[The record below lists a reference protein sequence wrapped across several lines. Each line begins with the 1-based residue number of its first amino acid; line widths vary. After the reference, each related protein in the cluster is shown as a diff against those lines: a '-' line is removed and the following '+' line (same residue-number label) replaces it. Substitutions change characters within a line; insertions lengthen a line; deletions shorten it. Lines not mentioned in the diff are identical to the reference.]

1 MRFGRPFRRAR
12 QDPPAAPVGAP
23 AGPDVPVWQQP
34 TEAYPTPVV
43 EHEEVVEPT
52 FVEEYG
58 PPVPPPGEPPPDR
71 NLWPWLALLLLVV
84 LGGLAALY
92 FLSRDDDAEPRET
105 VVVTT
110 GQRSATVPR
119 VIGLTQS
126 AAVRRLR
133 LAGLSSRVVRGAS
146 TAPRGIVFAQRPRP
160 GATVA
165 ANDGAVTLSVSAR
178 QLVAVPRVEGLRA
191 SLAVQRLRAAGLTAR
206 VENVFA
212 RQAAGT
218 VVSQEPEAG
227 QRVARGSGV
236 VVRASRGPAR
246 VTVPDVTGETQAAA
260 QQRIRRAGLTPFV
273 FRVPA
278 EDVAEGSVV
287 AQLPLGGTRA
297 ERGSRVRINVST
309 GPPAATGGGG
319 GGGGTTTAPRT
330 VTVPNVV
337 GIDQTIAQRRLRSA
351 GLLVTVSYVAS
362 RTPEGRVTAQSPS
375 GGSTV
380 ERGSRVRISVSTG
393 PRTRPLVTVPDVVGL
408 DQQTATAELR
418 RAGFRVQVIPSETVD
433 ETQEGVVLDQ
443 QPEGGTRAPRGAQVT
458 IYVGRFTG

>member
-1 MRFGRPFRRAR
+1 MRFRRPFRRAR
-12 QDPPAAPVGAP
+12 RDPPAPPLGVP

-34 TEAYPTPVV
+34 TEAYPGQVLD
-43 EHEEVVEPT
+43 EEVVEPAV
-52 FVEEYG
+52 VEEYG
-58 PPVPPPGEPPPDR
+58 PPVPPPDEPPPDR

-92 FLSRDDDAEPRET
+92 FLSREDDPEPRDT

-110 GQRSATVPR
+110 GRQSATVPR

-133 LAGLSSRVVRGAS
+133 VAGLSSRIVRRPSRA
-146 TAPRGIVFAQRPRP
+146 ARGIVFAQRPRP
-160 GATVA
+160 GATVPA
-165 ANDGAVTLSVSAR
+165 GDGAVTLSVSAR
-178 QLVAVPRVEGLRA
+178 QVVVVPRVEGLRA

-212 RQAAGT
+212 GQPPGI
-218 VVSQEPEAG
+218 VVSQEPGAG
-227 QRVARGSGV
+227 ERVARGSSV
-236 VVRASRGPAR
+236 AVRASRGPQR

-260 QQRIRRAGLTPFV
+260 QRRIRAVGLTPFV

-278 EDVAEGSVV
+278 EDVPEGSVV
-287 AQLPLGGTRA
+287 AQLPLGGRRV
-297 ERGSRVRINVST
+297 EKGSRVRINVST
-309 GPPAATGGGG
+309 GPPADTGGGG

-337 GIDQTIAQRRLRSA
+337 GVNQTVAQRRLQAA
-351 GLLVTVSYVAS
+351 GLAVTISYVTSA
-362 RTPEGRVTAQSPS
+362 RPEGQVIAQSPA
-375 GGSTV
+375 GGSTA

-393 PRTRPLVTVPDVVGL
+393 PRTRPLVAVPDVVGL
-408 DQQTATAELR
+408 DEQTAAADLR
-418 RAGFRVQVIPSETVD
+418 RAGFRVQAIPAETVD
-433 ETQEGVVLDQ
+433 ETQEGMVIDQ

>member
-1 MRFGRPFRRAR
+1 M
-12 QDPPAAPVGAP
+12 
-23 AGPDVPVWQQP
+23 PVWQQP
-34 TEAYPTPVV
+34 TEAYPGPML
-43 EHEEVVEPT
+43 EEEVVEPT
-52 FVEEYG
+52 VVEEYG

-71 NLWPWLALLLLVV
+71 NLWPWLALLVLVV

-92 FLSRDDDAEPRET
+92 FLSRDDDGGAET

-133 LAGLSSRVVRGAS
+133 LAGLSSRVVRRPSA
-146 TAPRGIVFAQRPRP
+146 APRGIVFAQRPRP
-160 GATVA
+160 GATVP

-178 QLVAVPRVEGLRA
+178 QLVAVPKVEGLRA

-212 RQAAGT
+212 RQAVGT
-218 VVSQEPEAG
+218 VVSQDPEAG
-227 QRVARGSGV
+227 QRVATGSSV
-236 VVRASRGPAR
+236 VVRASRGPAL
-246 VTVPDVTGETQAAA
+246 VTVPDVTDETQAAA
-260 QQRIRRAGLTPFV
+260 QRRIRQAGLTPFV

-278 EDVAEGSVV
+278 EDVPEGSVV
-287 AQLPLGGTRA
+287 AQLPLGGKRV

-309 GPPAATGGGG
+309 GPPADTGGGG
-319 GGGGTTTAPRT
+319 GAGTTTAPRT
-330 VTVPNVV
+330 VTVPDVV
-337 GIDQTIAQRRLRSA
+337 GMDQTVAQQRLRSA
-351 GLLVTVSYVAS
+351 GLLVSVSYVTS
-362 RTPEGRVTAQSPS
+362 RTPEGRVTAQTPS

-433 ETQEGVVLDQ
+433 ETQEGMVLDQ